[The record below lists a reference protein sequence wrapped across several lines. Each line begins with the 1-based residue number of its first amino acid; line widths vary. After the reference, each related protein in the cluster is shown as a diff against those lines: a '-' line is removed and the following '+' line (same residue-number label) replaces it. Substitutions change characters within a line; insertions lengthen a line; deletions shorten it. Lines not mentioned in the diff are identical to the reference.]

1 MKNDLG
7 LEAIRAARLA
17 ISREFDNDPGRLI
30 AHYIEMQSK
39 IQDRSIIEGP
49 REVSAVEAH
58 PSIALTP
65 PLGVAADEASP
76 RR

>member
-7 LEAIRAARLA
+7 LEAVRAARLA

-30 AHYIEMQSK
+30 AHYIEMQSR
-39 IQDRSIIEGP
+39 IQNRSILEGP
-49 REVSAVEAH
+49 DEVSTIEAS
-58 PSIALTP
+58 PSTASTAQLS
-65 PLGVAADEASP
+65 VAADEASP